1 MGVNGIYGLSGSGL
15 DIESMVKVG
24 MMSKQNEYDKMA
36 QKFTKNEW
44 TKAAYLDTYS
54 TITSFNTTTLSQ
66 YKMSANMNAKTA
78 ESSGS
83 AVKVSANASAGIMSH
98 KVEVEELSSNAYLVG
113 VDSVTRKNSSAQNS
127 IKLADAIFKSDMTDN
142 GDGTVTVD
150 VGAGSTFTR
159 TYNLDDVAFKFT
171 LTDGTQGDPSTMS
184 DDEKKPYTIS
194 YTYQDL
200 LGSANTGAVT
210 FNDLVSKINGLGTN
224 IRASYDSV
232 NDKFSFY
239 NREGGKDN
247 SIQFT
252 LDAVPAGKDGYSS
265 FNDQESPSM
274 LNTRDFLNGLNLM
287 QSKGTEVYSGLES
300 SKDFSYNTQTKIFTN
315 TKNGMTYNTGT
326 KEYYDPTTNLSY
338 KTTDGK
344 FYSEGKEVKTG
355 TDSNGDNYYYTEND
369 DGSENVLS
377 AGSFTMPS
385 RVPSTMNFSAGTT
398 KTVSGTNGSV
408 KVDGVTYETTNNTVT
423 TGGITYTA
431 LDKTSSA
438 TTVSVSQDT
447 NAIIEKVKQFVEDYN
462 KLLSG
467 LYEKYDEKP
476 NKDYKPLTQSQK
488 DQMKEE
494 QIEKWEEKAKAGLL
508 YHDKTLG
515 KIIDNMR
522 SAISNTVEG
531 INSKYNSAYSI
542 GISTTGLK
550 GQLTLDETKLK
561 NALAEDPDSVY
572 NVFAKL
578 DDNDE
583 ASGNGIAQRLGDV
596 LVEGSKAIRKKAGS
610 SADITEDSD
619 LNNLLRELQ
628 TKMSN
633 FKKLMNSFED
643 KLYKKYDA
651 MEVTLAKLGTQLNFI
666 LGGNQ

>member
-44 TKAAYLDTYS
+44 TKAAYLDTYT
-54 TITSFNTTTLSQ
+54 TITSFNTSTLSQ

-78 ESSGS
+78 SSSSS
-83 AVKVSANASAGIMSH
+83 AVKVDANASAGIMSH
-98 KVEVEELSSNAYLVG
+98 KVEVDELSSNAYLVG
-113 VDSVTRKNSSAQNS
+113 VDSVTRKNTSAQSS
-127 IKLADAIFKSDMTDN
+127 IKLADAIFKSAMTDN

-159 TYNLDDVAFKFT
+159 TYNLDDVAFKFM
-171 LTDGTQGDPSTMS
+171 LTDGTQDVSTMS
-184 DDEKKPYTIS
+184 DAEKQKYTVS
-194 YTYQDL
+194 YTYKDL
-200 LGSANTGAVT
+200 LGDNNTSAVT
-210 FNDLVSKINGLGTN
+210 FNDLVSKINGMGTN
-224 IRASYDSV
+224 VRASYDSV
-232 NDKFSFY
+232 NDRFSFY
-239 NREGGKDN
+239 NREGGADN

-252 LDAVPAGKDGYSS
+252 LDAMPAGKTGYGS
-265 FNDQESPSM
+265 FGDNESPSM
-274 LNTRDFLNGLNLM
+274 LNARDFLNGLNLM

-300 SKDFSYNTQTKIFTN
+300 SKNFTYNTQTKIFTD
-315 TKNGMTYNTGT
+315 TTTGMTYNTGT
-326 KEYYDPTTNLSY
+326 KEYYDPNTNLSY

-344 FYSEGKEVKTG
+344 FYSEGKEVLTG
-355 TDSNGDNYYYTEND
+355 TDVDGNTYYYTSND

-377 AGSFTMPS
+377 AGSFTMPAS
-385 RVPSTMNFSAGTT
+385 VPGTMNFTAGAT
-398 KTVSGTNGSV
+398 KSISGTNGSV
-408 KVDGVTYETTNNTVT
+408 RVDGVTYETTDNKVSV
-423 TGGITYTA
+423 GGITYTA

-438 TTVSVSQDT
+438 ATVSVTQDT
-447 NAIIEKVKQFVEDYN
+447 DAIVDRVKKFVEDYN

-488 DQMKEE
+488 DNMKEE
-494 QIEKWEEKAKAGLL
+494 QITKWEEKAKAGLL
-508 YHDKTLG
+508 YHDQTLG
-515 KIIDNMR
+515 KIIDDMR
-522 SAISNTVEG
+522 SAIYTTVDGIEG
-531 INSKYNSAYSI
+531 KYNSAYSL

-561 NALAEDPDSVY
+561 NALAEDSDAVY

-578 DDNDE
+578 DKNDE
-583 ASGNGIAQRLGDV
+583 ASGNGVAQRLGDV
-596 LVEGSKAIRKKAGS
+596 MVTAAKSIRSKAGS
-610 SADITEDSD
+610 TADITEDSD

-633 FKKLMNSFED
+633 FKKLMSSFEE

-666 LGGNQ
+666 LGGTTQ

>member
-24 MMSKQNEYDKMA
+24 MMSKQSEYDKMA

-54 TITSFNTTTLSQ
+54 TIISFNTSTLSQ

-78 ESSGS
+78 DSSSS

-98 KVEVEELSSNAYLVG
+98 KVEVDELSSNAYLVG
-113 VDSVTRKNSSAQNS
+113 VDSVTRKNTSAQNS
-127 IKLADAIFKSDMTDN
+127 IKLADAIFKSSMTDN

-150 VGAGSTFTR
+150 VGSGSSFTR
-159 TYNLDDVAFKFT
+159 KYNLDDVAFKFT
-171 LTDGTQGDPSTMS
+171 LTDGTQGNVSQMS
-184 DDEKKPYTIS
+184 DAEKKNYTIS
-194 YTYQDL
+194 YTYKEL
-200 LGSANTGAVT
+200 LGDSTTGAVT
-210 FNDLVSKINGLGTN
+210 FNDLVSKINGLDTN

-252 LDAVPAGKDGYSS
+252 LDSSSVTGYGSLS
-265 FNDQESPSM
+265 DFQDASA

-315 TKNGMTYNTGT
+315 MTNGMTYNTGT

-338 KTTDGK
+338 KTTTGK
-344 FYSEGKEVKTG
+344 FYSEGKEVQTG
-355 TDSNGDNYYYTEND
+355 TDANGNNYYFTAND

-377 AGSFTMPS
+377 AGSFNRPS
-385 RVPSTMNFSAGTT
+385 RVPGTLEVTMGAT
-398 KTVSGTNGSV
+398 KSVSGTNGSV
-408 KVDGVTYETTNNTVT
+408 KVDGITYETTDNTVT
-423 TGGITYTA
+423 AGGITYTA
-431 LDKTSSA
+431 LDKTSSPA
-438 TTVSVSQDT
+438 TVAITQDT
-447 NAIIEKVKQFVEDYN
+447 DAIIDKVKKFVEDYN

-488 DQMKEE
+488 DGMKEE

-508 YHDKTLG
+508 YHDQTLG

-522 SAISNTVEG
+522 AAISNTVESVNG
-531 INSKYNSAYSI
+531 KYNSAYSI
-542 GISTTGLK
+542 GISTTGIK
-550 GQLTLDETKLK
+550 GQLVLDETKLK
-561 NALAEDPDSVY
+561 TALAEDSDAVY

-578 DDNDE
+578 DDNDD

-596 LVEGSKAIRKKAGS
+596 LTAAAKSIRTKSGS

-633 FKKLMNSFED
+633 FKKLMSSFED

-666 LGGNQ
+666 MGGNQ

>member
-24 MMSKQNEYDKMA
+24 MMSKQSEYDKMA

-54 TITSFNTTTLSQ
+54 TIISFNTSTLSQ

-78 ESSGS
+78 DSSSS

-98 KVEVEELSSNAYLVG
+98 KVEVDELSSNAYLVG
-113 VDSVTRKNSSAQNS
+113 VDSVTRKNTSAQNS
-127 IKLADAIFKSDMTDN
+127 IKLADAIFKSSMTDN

-150 VGAGSTFTR
+150 VGSGSSFTR
-159 TYNLDDVAFKFT
+159 KYNLDDVAFKFT
-171 LTDGTQGDPSTMS
+171 LTDGTQGNVSQMS
-184 DDEKKPYTIS
+184 DAEKKNYTIS
-194 YTYQDL
+194 YTYKDL
-200 LGSANTGAVT
+200 LGDSTTGAVT
-210 FNDLVSKINGLGTN
+210 FNDLVSKINGLDTN

-252 LDAVPAGKDGYSS
+252 LDSSSVTGYGSLS
-265 FNDQESPSM
+265 DFQDASA

-315 TKNGMTYNTGT
+315 MTNGMTYNTGT

-338 KTTDGK
+338 KTTTGK
-344 FYSEGKEVKTG
+344 FYSEGKEVQTG
-355 TDSNGDNYYYTEND
+355 TDANGNNYYFTAND

-377 AGSFTMPS
+377 AGSFNRPS
-385 RVPSTMNFSAGTT
+385 RVPGTLEVTMGAT
-398 KTVSGTNGSV
+398 KSVSGTNGLV
-408 KVDGVTYETTNNTVT
+408 KVDGITYETTDNKVT
-423 TGGITYTA
+423 AGGITYTA
-431 LDKTSSA
+431 LDKTSSPA
-438 TTVSVSQDT
+438 TVAVTQDT
-447 NAIIEKVKQFVEDYN
+447 DAIIDKVKKFVEDYN

-488 DQMKEE
+488 DGMKEE

-508 YHDKTLG
+508 YHDQTLG

-522 SAISNTVEG
+522 AAISNTVESVNG
-531 INSKYNSAYSI
+531 KYNSAYSI
-542 GISTTGLK
+542 GISTTGIK
-550 GQLTLDETKLK
+550 GQLVLDETKLK
-561 NALAEDPDSVY
+561 TALAEDSDAVY

-578 DDNDE
+578 DDNDD

-596 LVEGSKAIRKKAGS
+596 LTAAAKSIRTKSGS

-633 FKKLMNSFED
+633 FKKLMSSFED

-666 LGGNQ
+666 MGGNQ

>member
-24 MMSKQNEYDKMA
+24 MMSKQSEYDKMA

-54 TITSFNTTTLSQ
+54 TIISFNTSTLSQ

-78 ESSGS
+78 DSSSS

-98 KVEVEELSSNAYLVG
+98 KVEVDELSSNAYLVG
-113 VDSVTRKNSSAQNS
+113 VDSVTRKNTSAQNS
-127 IKLADAIFKSDMTDN
+127 IKLADAIFKSSMTDN

-150 VGAGSTFTR
+150 VGSGSSFTR
-159 TYNLDDVAFKFT
+159 KYNLDDVAFKFT
-171 LTDGTQGDPSTMS
+171 LTDGTQGNVSQMS
-184 DDEKKPYTIS
+184 DAEKKNYTIS
-194 YTYQDL
+194 YTYKDL
-200 LGSANTGAVT
+200 LGDSTTGAVT
-210 FNDLVSKINGLGTN
+210 FNDLVSKINGLDTN

-252 LDAVPAGKDGYSS
+252 LDSSSVTGYGSLS
-265 FNDQESPSM
+265 DFQDASA

-315 TKNGMTYNTGT
+315 TTNGMTYNTGT

-338 KTTDGK
+338 KTTTGK
-344 FYSEGKEVKTG
+344 FYSEGKEVQTG
-355 TDSNGDNYYYTEND
+355 TDANGNNYYFTAND

-377 AGSFTMPS
+377 AGSFNRPS
-385 RVPSTMNFSAGTT
+385 RVPGTLEVTMGAT
-398 KTVSGTNGSV
+398 KSVSGTNGLV
-408 KVDGVTYETTNNTVT
+408 KVDGITYETTDNKVT
-423 TGGITYTA
+423 AGGITYTA
-431 LDKTSSA
+431 LDKTSSPA
-438 TTVSVSQDT
+438 TVAVTQDT
-447 NAIIEKVKQFVEDYN
+447 DAIIDKVKKFVEDYN

-488 DQMKEE
+488 DGMKEE

-508 YHDKTLG
+508 YHDQTLG

-522 SAISNTVEG
+522 AAISNTVESVNG
-531 INSKYNSAYSI
+531 KYNSAYSI
-542 GISTTGLK
+542 GISTTGIK
-550 GQLTLDETKLK
+550 GQLVLDETKLK
-561 NALAEDPDSVY
+561 TALAEDSDAVY

-578 DDNDE
+578 DDNDD

-596 LVEGSKAIRKKAGS
+596 LTAAAKSIRTKSGS

-633 FKKLMNSFED
+633 FKKLMSSFED

-666 LGGNQ
+666 MGGNQ

>member
-44 TKAAYLDTYS
+44 TKTAYLDVYS
-54 TITSFNTTTLSQ
+54 TVNTFNTSTLSQ
-66 YKMSANMNAKTA
+66 YKMSANMNAKSA
-78 ESSGS
+78 ESSNS
-83 AVKVSANASAGIMSH
+83 AIKVSANASAGIMSH
-98 KVEVEELSSNAYLVG
+98 KVEVDELSSNAYLIG
-113 VDSVTRKNSSAQNS
+113 VDSVTRKNSSAQSS

-150 VGAGSTFTR
+150 VGADSTFTR
-159 TYNLDDVAFKFT
+159 TYNLTDVAFKFMV
-171 LTDGTQGDPSTMS
+171 TDGTQDISSMS
-184 DDEKKPYTIS
+184 DAEKAKYTVS
-194 YTYQDL
+194 YTYKDL
-200 LGSANTGAVT
+200 LGDSNTSAVT
-210 FNDLVSKINGLGTN
+210 FNDLASKINGLSTN

-232 NDKFSFY
+232 NDRFSFY

-252 LDAVPAGKDGYSS
+252 LDAMPADKTGYGS
-265 FNDQESPSM
+265 FGDNESPSM

-315 TKNGMTYNTGT
+315 TTNGMTYNTGT

-344 FYSEGKEVKTG
+344 FYSEGKEVLTG
-355 TDSNGDNYYYTEND
+355 TDTDGNSYYYTAND

-385 RVPSTMNFSAGTT
+385 RVPGTLEVTAGAT
-398 KTVSGTNGSV
+398 KTISGTNGSV
-408 KVDGVTYETTNNTVT
+408 KVDGITYETTDNKVSV
-423 TGGITYTA
+423 GGITYTA

-438 TTVSVSQDT
+438 ATVSVTQDT
-447 NAIIEKVKQFVEDYN
+447 EAIVDKVKKFVEDYN

-488 DQMKEE
+488 DQMKDE

-508 YHDKTLG
+508 YHDQTLG

-522 SAISNTVEG
+522 SAISNTVDS
-531 INSKYNSAYSI
+531 IDSKYNSAYSI

-550 GQLTLDETKLK
+550 GQLTLDETKLR
-561 NALAEDPDSVY
+561 NALAEDSDAVY

-596 LVEGSKAIRKKAGS
+596 LVTASKNIKSKAGS

-633 FKKLMNSFED
+633 FKKLMSSFED

-666 LGGNQ
+666 MGGTTQ

>member
-142 GDGTVTVD
+142 GDGTVIVD

-171 LTDGTQGDPSTMS
+171 LTDGTQNVSTMS
-184 DDEKKPYTIS
+184 DAEKAKYTVS
-194 YTYQDL
+194 YTYKDL
-200 LGSANTGAVT
+200 LGDSNTGAVT
-210 FNDLVSKINGLGTN
+210 FNDLVSKINGLDTN

-252 LDAVPAGKDGYSS
+252 LDAMPSGKTGYGS
-265 FNDQESPSM
+265 FGDNESPSM
-274 LNTRDFLNGLNLM
+274 LNARDFLNGLNLM

-315 TKNGMTYNTGT
+315 TTNGMTYNTGT

-338 KTTDGK
+338 KTTTGK
-344 FYSEGKEVKTG
+344 FYSEGKEVQTG
-355 TDSNGDNYYYTEND
+355 TDSNGNNYYYTAND
-369 DGSENVLS
+369 DGTENVLS

-408 KVDGVTYETTNNTVT
+408 KVDGITYETTDNKVSV
-423 TGGITYTA
+423 GGITYTA

-438 TTVSVSQDT
+438 ATVSVTQDT
-447 NAIIEKVKQFVEDYN
+447 DAIIDKVKKFVEDYN

-522 SAISNTVEG
+522 NAISKSIEG

-561 NALAEDPDSVY
+561 NALAEDPD
-572 NVFAKL
+572 
-578 DDNDE
+578 
-583 ASGNGIAQRLGDV
+583 
-596 LVEGSKAIRKKAGS
+596 
-610 SADITEDSD
+610 
-619 LNNLLRELQ
+619 
-628 TKMSN
+628 
-633 FKKLMNSFED
+633 
-643 KLYKKYDA
+643 
-651 MEVTLAKLGTQLNFI
+651 
-666 LGGNQ
+666 

>member
-1 MGVNGIYGLSGSGL
+1 N
-15 DIESMVKVG
+15 
-24 MMSKQNEYDKMA
+24 
-36 QKFTKNEW
+36 
-44 TKAAYLDTYS
+44 
-54 TITSFNTTTLSQ
+54 
-66 YKMSANMNAKTA
+66 
-78 ESSGS
+78 
-83 AVKVSANASAGIMSH
+83 
-98 KVEVEELSSNAYLVG
+98 
-113 VDSVTRKNSSAQNS
+113 
-127 IKLADAIFKSDMTDN
+127 
-142 GDGTVTVD
+142 
-150 VGAGSTFTR
+150 
-159 TYNLDDVAFKFT
+159 
-171 LTDGTQGDPSTMS
+171 
-184 DDEKKPYTIS
+184 
-194 YTYQDL
+194 
-200 LGSANTGAVT
+200 
-210 FNDLVSKINGLGTN
+210 
-224 IRASYDSV
+224 
-232 NDKFSFY
+232 
-239 NREGGKDN
+239 
-247 SIQFT
+247 
-252 LDAVPAGKDGYSS
+252 
-265 FNDQESPSM
+265 ESPSM
-274 LNTRDFLNGLNLM
+274 LNARDFLNGLNLM

-338 KTTDGK
+338 KTTTGK
-344 FYSEGKEVKTG
+344 FYSEGKEVQTG
-355 TDSNGDNYYYTEND
+355 TDSNGNNYYYTAND
-369 DGSENVLS
+369 DGTENVLS

-385 RVPSTMNFSAGTT
+385 SVPGTMNFTAGAT

-408 KVDGVTYETTNNTVT
+408 KVDGITYETTDNKVSV
-423 TGGITYTA
+423 GGITYTA

-438 TTVSVSQDT
+438 ATVSVTQDT
-447 NAIIEKVKQFVEDYN
+447 DAIIDKVKKFVEDYN

-488 DQMKEE
+488 DNMKEE

-508 YHDKTLG
+508 YHDQTLG

-522 SAISNTVEG
+522 NAISNTVEG
-531 INSKYNSAYSI
+531 INGKYNSAYSI

-561 NALAEDPDSVY
+561 NALAEDSDAVY

-578 DDNDE
+578 DNNDD

-596 LVEGSKAIRKKAGS
+596 LVAGSKAIRTRAGS

>member
-54 TITSFNTTTLSQ
+54 TIISFNTSTLSQ

-78 ESSGS
+78 DSSSS

-113 VDSVTRKNSSAQNS
+113 VDSVTRKNTSAQNS
-127 IKLADAIFKSDMTDN
+127 IKLADAIFKSSMTDN
-142 GDGTVTVD
+142 GDGTVTVG

-171 LTDGTQGDPSTMS
+171 LTDGTQGNVSQMS
-184 DDEKKPYTIS
+184 DAEKKNYTIS
-194 YTYQDL
+194 YTYKDL
-200 LGSANTGAVT
+200 LGDSTTGAVT
-210 FNDLVSKINGLGTN
+210 FNDLVSKINGLDTN

-232 NDKFSFY
+232 NDRFSFY

-252 LDAVPAGKDGYSS
+252 LDSASASNYSS
-265 FNDQESPSM
+265 LGDFQDTSA

-315 TKNGMTYNTGT
+315 TTNGMTYNTGT

-338 KTTDGK
+338 KTTTGK
-344 FYSEGKEVKTG
+344 FYSEGKEVQTG
-355 TDSNGDNYYYTEND
+355 TDANGNNYYYTDND

-377 AGSFTMPS
+377 AGSFNRPSSVPGTMQ
-385 RVPSTMNFSAGTT
+385 VTMGAT
-398 KTVSGTNGSV
+398 KSVSGTNGSV
-408 KVDGVTYETTNNTVT
+408 KVDGITYETTDNTVT
-423 TGGITYTA
+423 AGGITYTA
-431 LDKTSSA
+431 LDKTSSPA
-438 TTVSVSQDT
+438 TVSVTQDT
-447 NAIIEKVKQFVEDYN
+447 DAIIDKVKKFVEDYN

-488 DQMKEE
+488 DNMKEE

-508 YHDKTLG
+508 YHDQTLG

-522 SAISNTVEG
+522 AAISNTVESVNG
-531 INSKYNSAYSI
+531 KYNSAYSI
-542 GISTTGLK
+542 GISTTGIK
-550 GQLTLDETKLK
+550 GQLVLDETKLK
-561 NALAEDPDSVY
+561 TALAEDSDAVY

-578 DDNDE
+578 DDNDD

-596 LVEGSKAIRKKAGS
+596 LTTAAKSIRTKSGS

-633 FKKLMNSFED
+633 FKKLMSSFED

-666 LGGNQ
+666 MGGNQ

>member
-24 MMSKQNEYDKMA
+24 MMSKQSEYDKMA

-54 TITSFNTTTLSQ
+54 TIISFNTSTLSQ

-78 ESSGS
+78 DSSSS

-98 KVEVEELSSNAYLVG
+98 KVEVDELSSNAYLVG
-113 VDSVTRKNSSAQNS
+113 VDSVTRKNTSAQNS
-127 IKLADAIFKSDMTDN
+127 IKLADAIFKSSMTDN

-150 VGAGSTFTR
+150 VGSGSSFTR
-159 TYNLDDVAFKFT
+159 KYNLDDVAFKFT
-171 LTDGTQGDPSTMS
+171 LTDGTQGNVSQMS
-184 DDEKKPYTIS
+184 DAEKKNYTIS
-194 YTYQDL
+194 YTYKEL
-200 LGSANTGAVT
+200 LGDSTTGAVT
-210 FNDLVSKINGLGTN
+210 FNDLVSKINGLDTN

-252 LDAVPAGKDGYSS
+252 LDSSSVTGYGSLS
-265 FNDQESPSM
+265 DFQDASA

-315 TKNGMTYNTGT
+315 TTNGMTYNTGT

-338 KTTDGK
+338 KTTTGK
-344 FYSEGKEVKTG
+344 FYSEGKEVQTG
-355 TDSNGDNYYYTEND
+355 TDANGNNYYFTAND

-377 AGSFTMPS
+377 AGSFNRPS
-385 RVPSTMNFSAGTT
+385 RVPGTLEVTMGAT
-398 KTVSGTNGSV
+398 KSVSGTNGSV
-408 KVDGVTYETTNNTVT
+408 KVDGITYETTDNTVT
-423 TGGITYTA
+423 AGGITYTA
-431 LDKTSSA
+431 LDKTSSPA
-438 TTVSVSQDT
+438 TVAITQDT
-447 NAIIEKVKQFVEDYN
+447 DAIIDKVKKFVEDYN

-488 DQMKEE
+488 DGMKEE

-508 YHDKTLG
+508 YHDQTLG

-522 SAISNTVEG
+522 AAISNTVESVNG
-531 INSKYNSAYSI
+531 KYNSAYSI
-542 GISTTGLK
+542 GISTTGIK
-550 GQLTLDETKLK
+550 GQLVLDETKLK
-561 NALAEDPDSVY
+561 TALAEDSDAVY

-578 DDNDE
+578 DDNDD

-596 LVEGSKAIRKKAGS
+596 LTAAAKSIRTKSGS

-633 FKKLMNSFED
+633 FKKLMSSFED

-666 LGGNQ
+666 MGGNQ

>member
-44 TKAAYLDTYS
+44 TKAAYLDVYS
-54 TITSFNTTTLSQ
+54 TVNTFNTSTLSQ

-78 ESSGS
+78 DSSSS

-98 KVEVEELSSNAYLVG
+98 KVEVDELSSNAYLVG
-113 VDSVTRKNSSAQNS
+113 VDSVTRKNTSAQSS
-127 IKLADAIFKSDMTDN
+127 IKLADAIFNSSMTDN

-150 VGAGSTFTR
+150 NGSGATTH
-159 TYNLDDVAFKFT
+159 NLDDVAFKFT
-171 LTDGTQGDPSTMS
+171 LTDGTQNVENMTTDE
-184 DDEKKPYTIS
+184 EKKPYTVS

-200 LGSANTGAVT
+200 LGSNNTSAVT
-210 FNDLVSKINGLGTN
+210 FNDLVSKINGLSTN

-232 NDKFSFY
+232 NDRFSFY

-252 LDAVPAGKDGYSS
+252 LDSDDAAVNAQNFID
-265 FNDQESPSM
+265 
-274 LNTRDFLNGLNLM
+274 GLNLM

-315 TKNGMTYNTGT
+315 TTNGMTYNSGT

-344 FYSEGKEVKTG
+344 FYSGGKEVQTG
-355 TDSNGDNYYYTEND
+355 TDSNGDSYYFTAND

-377 AGSFTMPS
+377 AGTFNMPASAPGTMQ
-385 RVPSTMNFSAGTT
+385 VTLGGT
-398 KTVSGTNGSV
+398 KSMSGTNGSV
-408 KVDGVTYETTNNTVT
+408 KVDGITYETTDNKVSV
-423 TGGITYTA
+423 GGITYTA

-438 TTVSVSQDT
+438 ATVSVTQDT
-447 NAIIEKVKQFVEDYN
+447 DAIIDKVKKFVEDYN

-494 QIEKWEEKAKAGLL
+494 QITKWEEKAKAGLL
-508 YHDKTLG
+508 YHDQTLG

-522 SAISNTVEG
+522 SAISGTVESVNG
-531 INSKYNSAYSI
+531 KYNSAYSI
-542 GISTTGLK
+542 GISTTGIK
-550 GQLTLDETKLK
+550 GQLVLDETKLK
-561 NALAEDPDSVY
+561 NALAEDSDAVY

-596 LVEGSKAIRKKAGS
+596 MVTAAKSIRSKAGS
-610 SADITEDSD
+610 TADITEDSD

-633 FKKLMNSFED
+633 FKKLMSSFED

-666 LGGNQ
+666 MGGNQ

>member
-1 MGVNGIYGLSGSGL
+1 MGTG
-15 DIESMVKVG
+15 
-24 MMSKQNEYDKMA
+24 
-36 QKFTKNEW
+36 
-44 TKAAYLDTYS
+44 
-54 TITSFNTTTLSQ
+54 
-66 YKMSANMNAKTA
+66 
-78 ESSGS
+78 
-83 AVKVSANASAGIMSH
+83 
-98 KVEVEELSSNAYLVG
+98 
-113 VDSVTRKNSSAQNS
+113 
-127 IKLADAIFKSDMTDN
+127 
-142 GDGTVTVD
+142 
-150 VGAGSTFTR
+150 
-159 TYNLDDVAFKFT
+159 
-171 LTDGTQGDPSTMS
+171 
-184 DDEKKPYTIS
+184 
-194 YTYQDL
+194 
-200 LGSANTGAVT
+200 NTGAVT
-210 FNDLVSKINGLGTN
+210 FNDLVSKINGMGTN

-232 NDKFSFY
+232 NDRFSFY

-252 LDAVPAGKDGYSS
+252 IDSTSASGYGALSDFQDA
-265 FNDQESPSM
+265 SM

-300 SKDFSYNTQTKIFTN
+300 SKNFSYDTLTKIFTD
-315 TKNGMTYNTGT
+315 TTTGMTYNKGT
-326 KEYYDPTTNLSY
+326 KEYYDPNTNLSY

-344 FYSEGKEVKTG
+344 FYSEGKEVQTG
-355 TDSNGDNYYYTEND
+355 TDPNGNSYYYTAND
-369 DGSENVLS
+369 DGSKNVLS

-385 RVPSTMNFSAGTT
+385 RVPGTLEVTAGTT
-398 KTVSGTNGSV
+398 KTVSGTNGLIR
-408 KVDGVTYETTNNTVT
+408 VDGISYETTDNKVS

-431 LDKTSSA
+431 TDKTSSPA
-438 TTVSVSQDT
+438 TVSVTQDT
-447 NAIIEKVKQFVEDYN
+447 DAIIGKVKQFVEDYN

-488 DQMKEE
+488 DNMKEE
-494 QIEKWEEKAKAGLL
+494 QIEKWEQKAKAGLL
-508 YHDKTLG
+508 YHDQTLG
-515 KIIDNMR
+515 KIIDSMR
-522 SAISNTVEG
+522 SAISDKVEG
-531 INSKYNSAYSI
+531 VEGKFNSAYSI

-550 GQLTLDETKLK
+550 GQLVLDETKLK
-561 NALAEDPDSVY
+561 NALAEDSDAVY

-596 LVEGSKAIRKKAGS
+596 MVTAAKNIKSKSGS

-666 LGGNQ
+666 MGGNQ

>member
-24 MMSKQNEYDKMA
+24 MMSKQSEYDKMA

-44 TKAAYLDTYS
+44 TKAAYLDVYS
-54 TITSFNTTTLSQ
+54 TVNTFNTSTLSQ

-78 ESSGS
+78 DSSSS

-98 KVEVEELSSNAYLVG
+98 KVEVAELSSNAYLVG
-113 VDSVTRKNSSAQNS
+113 VDSVTRKNTSAQNS
-127 IKLADAIFKSDMTDN
+127 IKLADAIFRSDMTDN

-159 TYNLDDVAFKFT
+159 TYNLTDVAFKFT
-171 LTDGTQGDPSTMS
+171 LTDGTQGDVSQMS
-184 DDEKKPYTIS
+184 DAEKSAYTVS

-200 LGSANTGAVT
+200 LGDSNTGAVT
-210 FNDLVSKINGLGTN
+210 FNDLVSKINGLDTN

-232 NDKFSFY
+232 NDRFSFY

-252 LDAVPAGKDGYSS
+252 LDAMPAGYTGYGS
-265 FNDQESPSM
+265 FGANESASM

-315 TKNGMTYNTGT
+315 TTNGMTYNTGT
-326 KEYYDPTTNLSY
+326 KEYYDPNTNLSY
-338 KTTDGK
+338 KTTTRK
-344 FYSEGKEVKTG
+344 FYSEGNEVQSG
-355 TDSNGDNYYYTEND
+355 TDSNGNTYYYTTD
-369 DGSENVLS
+369 SDGNENVLS

-385 RVPSTMNFSAGTT
+385 RTPGTMEVTVGST

-408 KVDGVTYETTNNTVT
+408 KVDGITYETTDNKVSV
-423 TGGITYTA
+423 GGITYTA

-438 TTVSVSQDT
+438 ATVSVTQDT
-447 NAIIEKVKQFVEDYN
+447 DAIIDKVKQFVEDYN

-488 DQMKEE
+488 DNMKDE

-508 YHDKTLG
+508 YHDQTLG

-531 INSKYNSAYSI
+531 VNGKYNSAYSI
-542 GISTTGLK
+542 GISTTGIK
-550 GQLTLDETKLK
+550 GQLVLDETKLK
-561 NALAEDPDSVY
+561 NALAEDSDAVY

-578 DDNDE
+578 DNNDE

-596 LVEGSKAIRKKAGS
+596 MVTAAKNIRSKSGS

-633 FKKLMNSFED
+633 FKKLMSSFED

-651 MEVTLAKLGTQLNFI
+651 MEVTLAKLGTQLNFV